1 MSARTDTLRVFPFRY
16 KLTLLIAAIVVIVLA
31 AILAVAE
38 RYIEDEFRALVIEQ
52 LGQTDRYVGETLEGR
67 FELLQSSTRL
77 LSDDKLV
84 LDILTDPGL
93 SDLTRSDIVEE
104 EIAPALGEVDLLA
117 VLDDDGNVLGHNAGW
132 AEAVTRVFDQ
142 VRAAG
147 WFPELLAGRPA
158 SGTVFLAGDYHQVV
172 GMPVFIGE
180 EMAGIVIASRA
191 FTEEQ
196 LGAIKDATGADI
208 AILRD
213 GRVFLSTFGTLT
225 EDAGRV
231 AGYHAGLDDWLA
243 SGPGA
248 AAEDGPGAAAE
259 DGPAAATGEGV
270 AAEARLLDERYLLRR
285 VEGSEGL
292 APPYVV
298 AQSLDRR
305 LAFLN
310 GLRLS
315 ILGIGALGVGIGV
328 ALGFLMALAVSR
340 PILSLRNATREV
352 ERDNLDHRVSIHTRD
367 EFAELG
373 FAFNRMIEGLEEK
386 RRIRSALDKS
396 VSPEV
401 ADHILGS
408 DAQLGGERRRATILF
423 SDIRGFA
430 ELAERLPAEQ
440 LISLLNAYY
449 TRINACIE
457 AHRGITDKYIGDA
470 VMALFGIPVAREQHA
485 LDAVR
490 TAQDLVGALS
500 VFNREVASGYGLTV
514 ETGIGISTGDVVAG
528 LIGSADRLAYTAVG
542 DETNLSS
549 RLEGLCRHYD
559 AQIIL
564 GEAAVQELE
573 SASPEALANL
583 PLRELDKVRVK
594 GRKTPVRVYELL
606 VRPIPVTELAP
617 QLSFFQQARQCL
629 LRRDFAGARTGLEAV
644 LAAWSEDRAA
654 RALLLRCEAYAADPA
669 LFDREYHEGVRILTS
684 K

>member
-1 MSARTDTLRVFPFRY
+1 MSAQTETLRVFPFRY
-16 KLTLLIAAIVVIVLA
+16 KLTLLIALIVVIVLA
-31 AILAVAE
+31 AILAVSE
-38 RYIEDEFRALVIEQ
+38 RYIEDEFRLMVLEQ

-93 SDLTRSDIVEE
+93 SDLTRSDIVVE
-104 EIAPALGEVDLLA
+104 EIAPALGAVDLLA
-117 VLDDDGNVLGHNAGW
+117 VLDDDGEVLGHNAGW
-132 AEAVTRVFDQ
+132 SEAVTRVFDQ
-142 VRAAG
+142 VRATS
-147 WFPELLAGRPA
+147 WFPELLAGRSA

-172 GMPVFIGE
+172 GMPVFIGD

-191 FTEEQ
+191 FTEET
-196 LGAIKDATGADI
+196 LGAVKEATGADI

-225 EDAGRV
+225 EDAGRL

-248 AAEDGPGAAAE
+248 AAEAGPGAATG
-259 DGPAAATGEGV
+259 DGA

-285 VEGSEGL
+285 VDDAEGL

-305 LAFLN
+305 LEFLK

-315 ILGIGALGVGIGV
+315 TLGIGALGVGIGV
-328 ALGFLMALAVSR
+328 ALGFVMALAVSR
-340 PILSLRNATREV
+340 PIRSLRHATREV

-373 FAFNRMIEGLEEK
+373 SAFNRMIEGLEEK
-386 RRIRSALDKS
+386 RRIRAALDKS
-396 VSPEV
+396 VSHEV
-401 ADHILGS
+401 AEHILGS

-449 TRINACIE
+449 TRVNACIE

-490 TAQDLVGALS
+490 TAQDLVGALR

-514 ETGIGISTGDVVAG
+514 ETGIGINTGDVVAG
-528 LIGSADRLAYTAVG
+528 LVGSEDRLAYTAVG

-564 GEAAVQELE
+564 GEASVQELE
-573 SASPEALANL
+573 STSPEALADL
-583 PLRELDKVRVK
+583 PIRELDQVRVK
-594 GRKTPVRVYELL
+594 GRKAPVRVYELL
-606 VRPIPVTELAP
+606 VRPLSVAELAP
-617 QLSFFQQARQCL
+617 QLSFFQEARQCL
-629 LRRDFAGARTGLEAV
+629 LRRDFAGARSSLEAV

-654 RALLLRCEAYAADPA
+654 RALLARCEAYAADPA
-669 LFDREYHEGVRILTS
+669 LFDREYHEGIRIFTS